1 VVLRLP
7 PHAFDPWIQPELFLG
22 VLTRRYGDFGAATH
36 WPGDGIPGNPRGWL
50 IQAASRALTID
61 MQEDPDFADGML
73 QRLLGP
79 HLSSI
84 ADRLVAAQAAG
95 QVRTDLDMA
104 IAVEWFVGSPYHRWL
119 LRTAPLT
126 EQYADSATDL
136 ALRAMRP

>member
-1 VVLRLP
+1 
-7 PHAFDPWIQPELFLG
+7 
-22 VLTRRYGDFGAATH
+22 
-36 WPGDGIPGNPRGWL
+36 
-50 IQAASRALTID
+50 
-61 MQEDPDFADGML
+61 MQEDPDLADGML

-104 IAVEWFVGSPYHRWL
+104 VAVEWFVGPPYHRWL